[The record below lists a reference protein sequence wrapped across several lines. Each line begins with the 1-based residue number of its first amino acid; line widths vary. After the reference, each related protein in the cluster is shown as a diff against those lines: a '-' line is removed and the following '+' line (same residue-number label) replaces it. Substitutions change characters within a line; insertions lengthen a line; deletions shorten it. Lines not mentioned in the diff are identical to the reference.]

1 MQEKKKRHIARY
13 FAIMAAALVLFTAGW
28 EGLRLYQSNLA
39 VASVITL
46 DVNPSIEIHVNKK
59 EKVLDVVA
67 LNKDAEI
74 VLEDMD
80 FSGSGID
87 VTVNALIGSMLRHG
101 YLGEAADSI
110 LVTVDNTDATAAKK
124 LEKELLL
131 EVNKVLEEA
140 KVSGEVIGQT
150 VDADKEAAKIAEQYG
165 ITEGKAKLI
174 VGIMKDHPS
183 YKVEDLVSKTI
194 TELNAIS
201 KKSGTTAKTETKKDT
216 TKPAQA
222 PKATEAPKQTE
233 APKSTEAAQTGDI
246 GRAAAKQAALSHAGV
261 SNIWDYECEVDYERG
276 KKVYDISFKSG
287 SYEYDYDIDAA
298 TGAVLKH
305 KKEID

>member
-28 EGLRLYQSNLA
+28 EGLLLYQSNLA

-174 VGIMKDHPS
+174 VEIMKDQPS

-222 PKATEAPKQTE
+222 PKATE